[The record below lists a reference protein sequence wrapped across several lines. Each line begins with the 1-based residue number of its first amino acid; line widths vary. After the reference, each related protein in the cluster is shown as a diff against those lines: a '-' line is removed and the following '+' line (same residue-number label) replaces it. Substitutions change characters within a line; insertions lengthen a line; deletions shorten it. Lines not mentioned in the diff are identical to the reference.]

1 MAGIDIKNKI
11 LDSHMHVSG
20 EKKKEEYSICRSTAG
35 GHITGKWQNKD
46 PRYAGNKIF
55 AGYGMLLLLFILY
68 FHSVS
73 ILENNVV
80 FAQTSPTTSN
90 LLNDRSPSFLEA
102 YWTDNS
108 ESTSSS
114 SSAPSNNNNNSIK
127 KEVGPGEGASTL
139 AIVLVNKGRSEITA
153 LTGYLTLPSS
163 GFNSIEGEN
172 LVNSSNISV
181 ASHDSIVK
189 PGETFTLY
197 FTINV
202 LNNAEVGAYSGLL
215 KLVYSKVLEVGQI
228 SASMAVPFR
237 ITGKVILDAVSSTQ
251 NLVAGSP
258 NDLRILMKN
267 EGSADASGVIVTITS
282 VTDGTATTTPTV
294 SHNKNNNNNDE
305 SNGESIRNNSDSDN
319 NVTASSSTDEAATT
333 ENGQEA
339 GSEASIVSLQTTTFN
354 VGNIPADGAAFITPT
369 VYPSYSSGGTIQNLN
384 LEISYNDAYGTK
396 ITTDKSI
403 GIVISPNP
411 PESVL
416 SISPINVINTSNLGN
431 ASASSVNGEDNTDR
445 EEDTIL
451 LRAGRIEEVKFLVSN
466 NGDTPLKDVV
476 LSLDSSL
483 DSVKILGDSRWTF
496 SYMNA
501 LSKQELSTQVFA
513 AENVIATPI
522 EFTVDAEY
530 ISGGQSKADSL
541 SIGAYVDGMI
551 KIEAYDFALNDIG
564 GTPNLVGNLLNQGN
578 TIALFTT
585 VEMINTGQANTL
597 TSSSSTTVEQP
608 TRPLVRNFP
617 PQQYLGDLSE
627 NSPLPFSIPLNIDK
641 DTPRGM
647 YPISIRVTYTDNL
660 RNMHE
665 LILNG
670 TVNYTP
676 KSTVSTTELGGIL
689 GSGELSFF
697 IILVVIIL
705 AIISILAIIVI
716 RKRKNEKRKSFNRNN
731 EDVELFDDKPF
742 SADNKKASGM
752 KQ

>member
-1 MAGIDIKNKI
+1 MAGVDIKNKV
-11 LDSHMHVSG
+11 LDSHMHVSS
-20 EKKKEEYSICRSTAG
+20 KK
-35 GHITGKWQNKD
+35 GKWRNKD
-46 PRYAGNKIF
+46 SKYAGNKIF
-55 AGYGMLLLLFILY
+55 AGYGILLLLFIPY
-68 FHSVS
+68 SHGIS

-80 FAQTSPTTSN
+80 FAQTSPTTSD
-90 LLNDRSPSFLEA
+90 LLTDRSPSFLEA

-108 ESTSSS
+108 ESTPSSS
-114 SSAPSNNNNNSIK
+114 SSTSSNNNNSIK
-127 KEVGPGEGASTL
+127 NEVGPGEGASTL
-139 AIVLVNKGRSEITA
+139 AVVLVNKGRSEITA

-163 GFNSIEGEN
+163 GFRAIEGEN

-189 PGETFTLY
+189 PGETFTLH
-197 FTINV
+197 FTIDV
-202 LNNAEVGAYSGLL
+202 LNNAKVGAYSGLL

-228 SASMAVPFR
+228 SAPMAVPFR

-258 NDLRILMKN
+258 NDLRILIRN
-267 EGSADASGVIVTITS
+267 EGSADANGVIATVTD
-282 VTDGTATTTPTV
+282 VTDGTTTATPAV
-294 SHNKNNNNNDE
+294 SNNKNNNDNDE

-319 NVTASSSTDEAATT
+319 NVTASSSTDEATT
-333 ENGQEA
+333 SEDGQEA
-339 GSEASIVSLQTTTFN
+339 DSEASIISLRTTTFN
-354 VGNIPADGAAFITPT
+354 VGNIPAGGSAFITPT

-416 SISPINVINTSNLGN
+416 SISPINIINTSNLGN
-431 ASASSVNGEDNTDR
+431 AGSANSEANIDR

-451 LRAGRIEEVKFLVSN
+451 LKAGKIEEVTFLVSN

-483 DSVKILGDSRWTF
+483 DSVKLLGDSRWTF
-496 SYMNA
+496 SSMDA
-501 LSKQELSTQVFA
+501 SSKQELSTQVFA

-522 EFTVDAEY
+522 EFTVDTEY
-530 ISGGQSKADSL
+530 ISGGQSKMDSL
-541 SIGAYVDGMI
+541 SIGAYVDGEIRI
-551 KIEAYDFALNDIG
+551 KAYDLALNDIG

-585 VEMINTGQANTL
+585 VEMINTGQANTS
-597 TSSSSTTVEQP
+597 TSSSSTTTEQP
-608 TRPLVRNFP
+608 PRPLVRNFP

-641 DTPRGM
+641 GTPRDI

-660 RNMHE
+660 RNTHE

-676 KSTVSTTELGGIL
+676 KSTDSTAELGGIL
-689 GSGELSFF
+689 GSGELSF
-697 IILVVIIL
+697 IIIPVVIIL
-705 AIISILAIIVI
+705 AIISILAIVVRRR
-716 RKRKNEKRKSFNRNN
+716 RKGEKRKSFNKNN
-731 EDVELFDDKPF
+731 EDPELFDDKPF
-742 SADNKKASGM
+742 SADNKKVSGV

>member
-1 MAGIDIKNKI
+1 MAGVDIKNKV
-11 LDSHMHVSG
+11 LDSHMHVSS
-20 EKKKEEYSICRSTAG
+20 KK
-35 GHITGKWQNKD
+35 GKWRNKD
-46 PRYAGNKIF
+46 SKYAGNKIF
-55 AGYGMLLLLFILY
+55 AGYGILLLLFIPY
-68 FHSVS
+68 SHGIS

-80 FAQTSPTTSN
+80 FAQTSPTTSD
-90 LLNDRSPSFLEA
+90 LLTDRSPSFLEA

-108 ESTSSS
+108 ESTPSSS
-114 SSAPSNNNNNSIK
+114 SSTSSNNNNSIK
-127 KEVGPGEGASTL
+127 NEVGPGEGASTL
-139 AIVLVNKGRSEITA
+139 AVVLVNKGRSEITA

-163 GFNSIEGEN
+163 GFRAIEGEN

-189 PGETFTLY
+189 PGETFTLH
-197 FTINV
+197 FTIDV
-202 LNNAEVGAYSGLL
+202 LNNAKVGAYSGLL

-228 SASMAVPFR
+228 SAPMAVPFR
-237 ITGKVILDAVSSTQ
+237 VTGKVILDAVSSTQ

-258 NDLRILMKN
+258 NDLRILIRN
-267 EGSADASGVIVTITS
+267 EGSADANGVIATVTD
-282 VTDGTATTTPTV
+282 VTDGTTTATPAV
-294 SHNKNNNNNDE
+294 SNNKNNNDNDE

-319 NVTASSSTDEAATT
+319 NVTASSSTDEATT
-333 ENGQEA
+333 SEDGQEA
-339 GSEASIVSLQTTTFN
+339 DSEASIISLRTTTFN
-354 VGNIPADGAAFITPT
+354 VGNIPAGGSAFITPT

-416 SISPINVINTSNLGN
+416 SISPINIINTSNLGN
-431 ASASSVNGEDNTDR
+431 AGSANSEANIDR

-451 LRAGRIEEVKFLVSN
+451 LKAGKIEEVTFLVSN

-496 SYMNA
+496 SSMDA
-501 LSKQELSTQVFA
+501 SSKQELSTQVFA

-522 EFTVDAEY
+522 EFTVDTEY
-530 ISGGQSKADSL
+530 ISGGQSKMDSL
-541 SIGAYVDGMI
+541 SIGAYVDGEIRI
-551 KIEAYDFALNDIG
+551 KAYDLALNDIG

-585 VEMINTGQANTL
+585 VEMINTGQANTS
-597 TSSSSTTVEQP
+597 TSSSSTTTEQP
-608 TRPLVRNFP
+608 PRPLVRNFP

-641 DTPRGM
+641 GTPRDI

-660 RNMHE
+660 RNTHE

-676 KSTVSTTELGGIL
+676 KSTDSTAELGGIL
-689 GSGELSFF
+689 GSGELSF
-697 IILVVIIL
+697 IIIPVVIIL
-705 AIISILAIIVI
+705 AIISILAIVVRRR
-716 RKRKNEKRKSFNRNN
+716 RKGEKRKSFNKNN
-731 EDVELFDDKPF
+731 EDPELFDDKPF
-742 SADNKKASGM
+742 SADNKKVSGV

>member
-1 MAGIDIKNKI
+1 MAGVDIKNKV
-11 LDSHMHVSG
+11 LDSHMHVSS
-20 EKKKEEYSICRSTAG
+20 KK
-35 GHITGKWQNKD
+35 GKWRNKD
-46 PRYAGNKIF
+46 SKYAGNKIF
-55 AGYGMLLLLFILY
+55 AGYGILLLLFIPY
-68 FHSVS
+68 SHGIS

-80 FAQTSPTTSN
+80 FAQTSPTTSD
-90 LLNDRSPSFLEA
+90 LLTDRSPSFLEA

-108 ESTSSS
+108 ESTPSSS
-114 SSAPSNNNNNSIK
+114 SSTSSNNNNSIK
-127 KEVGPGEGASTL
+127 NEVGPGEGASTL
-139 AIVLVNKGRSEITA
+139 AVVLVNKGRSEITA

-163 GFNSIEGEN
+163 GFRAIEGEN

-189 PGETFTLY
+189 PGETFTLH
-197 FTINV
+197 FTIDV
-202 LNNAEVGAYSGLL
+202 LNNAKVGAYSGLL

-228 SASMAVPFR
+228 SAPMAVPFR

-258 NDLRILMKN
+258 NDLRILIRN
-267 EGSADASGVIVTITS
+267 EGSADANGVIATVTD
-282 VTDGTATTTPTV
+282 VTDGTTTATPAV
-294 SHNKNNNNNDE
+294 SNNKNNNDNDE

-319 NVTASSSTDEAATT
+319 NVTASSSTDEATT
-333 ENGQEA
+333 SEDGQEA
-339 GSEASIVSLQTTTFN
+339 DSEASIISLRTTTFN
-354 VGNIPADGAAFITPT
+354 VGNIPAGGSAFITPT

-416 SISPINVINTSNLGN
+416 SISPINIINTSNLGN
-431 ASASSVNGEDNTDR
+431 AGSANSEANIDR

-451 LRAGRIEEVKFLVSN
+451 LKAGKIEEVTFLVSN

-496 SYMNA
+496 SSMDA
-501 LSKQELSTQVFA
+501 SSKQELSTQVFA

-522 EFTVDAEY
+522 EFTVDTEY
-530 ISGGQSKADSL
+530 ISGGQSKMDSL
-541 SIGAYVDGMI
+541 SIGAYVDGEIRI
-551 KIEAYDFALNDIG
+551 KAYDLALNDIG

-585 VEMINTGQANTL
+585 VEMINTGQANTS
-597 TSSSSTTVEQP
+597 TSSSSTTTEQP
-608 TRPLVRNFP
+608 PRPLVRNFP

-641 DTPRGM
+641 DTPSDI

-660 RNMHE
+660 RNTHE

-676 KSTVSTTELGGIL
+676 KSTDSTTELGGIL
-689 GSGELSFF
+689 GSGELSS
-697 IILVVIIL
+697 IIIPVVIIL
-705 AIISILAIIVI
+705 AIISILAIVVRR
-716 RKRKNEKRKSFNRNN
+716 RKGEKRKSFNKNN
-731 EDVELFDDKPF
+731 EDPELFDDKPF
-742 SADNKKASGM
+742 SADNKKVSGV

>member
-1 MAGIDIKNKI
+1 
-11 LDSHMHVSG
+11 MHVSG
-20 EKKKEEYSICRSTAG
+20 EKKKEEYSICKSIAG
-35 GHITGKWQNKD
+35 GHFTGKWQNKD
-46 PRYAGNKIF
+46 SRYAGNKIF
-55 AGYGMLLLLFILY
+55 AGYGMLLLLLILY
-68 FHSVS
+68 FHGIST
-73 ILENNVV
+73 LENNVI
-80 FAQTSPTTSN
+80 FAQTSPTTNN
-90 LLNDRSPSFLEA
+90 LLTDRSPSFLEA

-114 SSAPSNNNNNSIK
+114 PSTPSNNNNNSIK

-163 GFNSIEGEN
+163 VFRSIEGEN
-172 LVNSSNISV
+172 LVNSSNISI
-181 ASHDSIVK
+181 ASHDSIVQ

-258 NDLRILMKN
+258 NDLRILIKN
-267 EGSADASGVIVTITS
+267 EGSADASGVIATVTS
-282 VTDGTATTTPTV
+282 VTDGTATTTPTI
-294 SHNKNNNNNDE
+294 SNNKNNNNDDE
-305 SNGESIRNNSDSDN
+305 SNGGSVRNNSDSVN
-319 NVTASSSTDEAATT
+319 NVTASSSTDKAATT

-339 GSEASIVSLQTTTFN
+339 DSEASIISLQTTTFD
-354 VGNIPADGAAFITPT
+354 VGKIPAGGAAFITPT

-384 LEISYNDAYGTK
+384 LEISYNDAYGTM

-416 SISPINVINTSNLGN
+416 SISPINIINTSDPGR
-431 ASASSVNGEDNTDR
+431 ASANSVNGEENTDR

-466 NGDTPLKDVV
+466 NGDTQLKDVV

-496 SYMNA
+496 SSMNA
-501 LSKQELSTQVFA
+501 SSKQELSTQVFA

-585 VEMINTGQANTL
+585 VEMIKTGQANTL
-597 TSSSSTTVEQP
+597 ISSSTTVERP

-676 KSTVSTTELGGIL
+676 KSMVSTTELGGIL

-697 IILVVIIL
+697 IILVVIVL
-705 AIISILAIIVI
+705 AIISILAIII
-716 RKRKNEKRKSFNRNN
+716 ITKRKNKRRKSFNRNN